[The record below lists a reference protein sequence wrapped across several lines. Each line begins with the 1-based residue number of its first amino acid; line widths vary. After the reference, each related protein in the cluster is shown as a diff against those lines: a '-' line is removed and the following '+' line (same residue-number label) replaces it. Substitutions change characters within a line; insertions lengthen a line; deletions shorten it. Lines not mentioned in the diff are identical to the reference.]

1 MQENL
6 NSLEET
12 KDTPQQRSLK
22 ILLIGDS
29 CYDYYHYGEVNRIS
43 PEAPIPIFDHK
54 HTEKKFGMA
63 ANVLENLRALD
74 VEVHFHT
81 QFKENKNR
89 YIDLKSKQQILRVD
103 EKIKPEGFDH
113 IIYDLIHYEYYDAI
127 VISDYGKGF
136 FRRSDYDILRENF
149 EGHIFID
156 TKDPVL
162 DLYEGAIVKINQY
175 EHDKSDLGMY
185 VKDLIV
191 TYGGDMVTW
200 RDRTFHPPRVVA
212 HDVCGAGD
220 TFLAA
225 LAVRYTETNDMPT
238 AIDFAMKAAAV
249 TVKHIGVYAP
259 TREEI
264 EE

>member
-1 MQENL
+1 M
-6 NSLEET
+6 
-12 KDTPQQRSLK
+12 K
-22 ILLIGDS
+22 ILLVGDS
-29 CYDYYHYGEVNRIS
+29 CYDIYHYGEVNRIS
-43 PEAPIPIFDHK
+43 PEAPIPIFELK
-54 HTEKKFGMA
+54 STKKKYGMA
-63 ANVLENLRALD
+63 ANVLENLRALG
-74 VEVHFHT
+74 VEVHLHT
-81 QFKENKNR
+81 QFKENKHR
-89 YIDLKSKQQILRVD
+89 YIDIKSKQQILRVD
-103 EKIKPEGFDH
+103 EKIKPEGFER
-113 IIYDLIHYEYYDAI
+113 IIYDLINYDYYDAI

-136 FRRSDYDILRENF
+136 FHRSDYDILRENF
-149 EGHIFID
+149 EGPIFID
-156 TKDPVL
+156 TKDSVL

-175 EHDKSDLGMY
+175 EYDKSDFGMN

-200 RDRTFHPPRVVA
+200 RDRTFHPPKVIA
-212 HDVCGAGD
+212 YDVCGAGD

-238 AIDFAMKAAAV
+238 AIEFAMKAAAI